1 MMEMGDCSCGNI
13 TGLWMGYTG
22 AKFVFLTTAI
32 ANLNFDTI
40 DKCIDA
46 RVITATLFSSS
57 FFPPSFS
64 WVVFSMLA
72 IVGSDFL
79 NQAWGTEG

>member
-1 MMEMGDCSCGNI
+1 MEIAAAGISRDCG
-13 TGLWMGYTG
+13 GGFTG

-46 RVITATLFSSS
+46 HVMITATLFLSS
-57 FFPPSFS
+57 FFFRSFS
-64 WVVFSMLA
+64 WVVLSMLA
-72 IVGSDFL
+72 SRIRLPERAMGSRRV
-79 NQAWGTEG
+79 A